1 MKRAADYSAKRDLRG
16 YGENRPAAAWPNRA
30 RIAVQFVLNYEEGG
44 ENSILHGD
52 GGAEMF
58 LADMVPAPEVNGMRH
73 MTVESVYEYGSRAG
87 VWRTLRLFEQRGW
100 PLTIFAVASALER
113 YPEMARRFVDGG
125 HEVAGHGYRWV
136 DHQYMEASD
145 EEAEIRKAIASIER
159 LTGQPVK
166 GWYTGRTSPNTL
178 RLTSTIKELL
188 YSADDYSDDLPFWDR
203 RYDEPLLIVPYALDT
218 NDMRFSAAHGYAHG
232 EDFFQYL
239 KDAFDTLY
247 VEGSQRPAMMSIGLH
262 CRLAGRPGRFA
273 GLKRFV
279 DHVASHPDIWVCR
292 RFEIAEHWRT
302 NHPLEGRAP

>member
-1 MKRAADYSAKRDLRG
+1 MSRGSDYSTKRDLRG
-16 YGENRPAAAWPNRA
+16 YGENRPAEAWPNQA

-58 LADMVPAPEVNGMRH
+58 LADMVPAPEVGGMRH

-87 VWRTLRLFEQRGW
+87 VWRILRLFEERGW

-113 YPEMARRFVDGG
+113 YPEMARRLVDAG
-125 HEVAGHGYRWV
+125 HEVAGHGYRWI
-136 DHQYMEASD
+136 DHQYMEVVD
-145 EEAEIRKAIASIER
+145 EDAEIRKAIASIEK

-178 RLTSTIKELL
+178 RLTSEIEGLL

-203 RYDEPLLIVPYALDT
+203 RYQKPLLIVPYALDT
-218 NDMRFSAAHGYAHG
+218 NDMRFSAAHGFANG
-232 EDFFQYL
+232 EDFFEYL

-247 VEGSQRPAMMSIGLH
+247 AEGRERPAMMSVGLH

-279 DHVASHPDIWVCR
+279 DYVATHPDVWVCR
-292 RFEIAEHWRT
+292 RADIADHWRT
-302 NHPLEGRAP
+302 HHPIPDSAI

>member
-1 MKRAADYSAKRDLRG
+1 MYKKPYSTQRDLKG
-16 YGENRPAAAWPNRA
+16 YGEHRPSPKWPGNS

-44 ENSILHGD
+44 ENNVLHGD

-58 LADMVPAPEVNGMRH
+58 LADMVPAPEVGGMRH

-87 VWRTLRLFEQRGW
+87 VWRILKLFEQRGW
-100 PLTIFAVASALER
+100 PLTVFAVASALER
-113 YPEMARRFVDGG
+113 YPEMARRFVDFG
-125 HEVAGHGYRWV
+125 HEVAGHGYRWI
-136 DHQYMEASD
+136 DHQYMECTD
-145 EEAEIRKAIASIER
+145 EDAQIRKAIASIEQ

-178 RLTSTIKELL
+178 RLTSTIEGLL

-203 RYDEPLLIVPYALDT
+203 RYQQPLLVVPYALDT
-218 NDMRFSAAHGYAHG
+218 NDMRFSAAHGFANG
-232 EDFFQYL
+232 NDFFEYL

-247 VEGSQRPAMMSIGLH
+247 AEGLDRPAMMSVGLH

-279 DHVASHPDIWVCR
+279 DYVATHPDVWVCR
-292 RFEIAEHWRT
+292 RADIAEHWRAH
-302 NHPLEGRAP
+302 HPVPDSAI